1 MAKSWGQWNQW
12 PKRQPNREQDWAK
25 SAKGKGKQASQNN
38 GKDKSSLPG
47 YDAQSSSALA
57 TTQQPKESLRS
68 ALVDILAENNMQI
81 PDKYQHL
88 VEPDITDQINMDQKA
103 LNTKRKLHA
112 RIERLKKAMSRK
124 DDQRNQFKEELRDH
138 LIKEQQRYEQEKS
151 ELGAALIQAQTDLDK
166 MIKNGDEEMDAK
178 DMEKPDVLAELL
190 RTEAP
195 KHSGGATM
203 NHILEEIKKTQ
214 EENRLLA
221 QQMGELQQQMMYMV
235 QAFTAPPMNASP
247 SKAGLPPH
255 LSTPVK
261 SPQLRRSAMEP
272 FSRANR
278 QRDGPYTRGAEQ
290 PPGDPQKETQNVD
303 SEEEEVMLAKAD
315 AYLQGSS

>member
-1 MAKSWGQWNQW
+1 MGSMEPMAEAPTKSGTGLGKKCQGQRQAGIAKQW
-12 PKRQPNREQDWAK
+12 QRQVIFTWIRCAIVFCTGNYAAAQGIPTLCTGGHPGGEQHADPRQVPTLGGAGHHGPDQHGSEGFEYK
-25 SAKGKGKQASQNN
+25 AQTTCAHRTPQE
-38 GKDKSSLPG
+38 G
-47 YDAQSSSALA
+47 YEPQ
-57 TTQQPKESLRS
+57 TRS
-68 ALVDILAENNMQI
+68 
-81 PDKYQHL
+81 
-88 VEPDITDQINMDQKA
+88 VEPVQGRTI
-103 LNTKRKLHA
+103 
-112 RIERLKKAMSRK
+112 
-124 DDQRNQFKEELRDH
+124 RDH

-203 NHILEEIKKTQ
+203 NHIPEEIKKTQ

-261 SPQLRRSAMEP
+261 SPQLRRSAIEP

>member
-12 PKRQPNREQDWAK
+12 PKRQPSREQDWTK
-25 SAKGKGKQASQNN
+25 SAKGKGKQASQNT

-47 YDAQSSSALA
+47 YDAQSSSAQSVA
-57 TTQQPKESLRS
+57 PQPKDSLRS

-124 DDQRNQFKEELRDH
+124 EDQWQQFKEEMRDH

-166 MIKNGDEEMDAK
+166 MIKNGDEEMDTK

-195 KHSGGATM
+195 KQGGGETM
-203 NHILEEIKKTQ
+203 NHIPEEIKKTQ

-235 QAFTAPPMNASP
+235 QAFTATPMNTSP

-255 LSTPVK
+255 LSTPIK
-261 SPQLRRSAMEP
+261 SPQARRPAIEP
-272 FSRANR
+272 FSRINK
-278 QRDGPYTRGAEQ
+278 QRDGPYTRSVEQ
-290 PPGDPQKETQNVD
+290 PTGDPQKETQNVD
-303 SEEEEVMLAKAD
+303 SDGEEVMLANSD
-315 AYLQGSS
+315 AYLQGSA